1 MPRLPR
7 FYVYLLLSERG
18 EVYAGF
24 TADIRRR
31 LREHNAGTNTG
42 WTGGRRW
49 HLLAVRCFLDR
60 HSALMVERQ
69 LKRSRYDKRNWVRR
83 ERRRL
88 RELCRRHGIE
98 HALA

>member
-1 MPRLPR
+1 MLRLPQ
-7 FYVYLLLSERG
+7 FYVYPLLSERG

-24 TADIRRR
+24 TANIRQR
-31 LREHNAGTNTG
+31 LREHNAETNAG

-49 HLLAVRCFLDR
+49 QSLAVRCFLDR

-83 ERRRL
+83 EKRRL
-88 RELCRRHGIE
+88 RELCRRHGIG